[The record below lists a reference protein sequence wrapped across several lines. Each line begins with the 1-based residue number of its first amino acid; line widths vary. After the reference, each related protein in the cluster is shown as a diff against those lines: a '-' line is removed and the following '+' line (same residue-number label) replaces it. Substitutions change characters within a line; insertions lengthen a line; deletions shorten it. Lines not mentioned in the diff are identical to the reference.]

1 MRPRI
6 SLCEE
11 WSGPNISSEEPRSS
25 SGVTCAHPDG
35 VKFSLIQ
42 VSSRSSPSSFGCKNG
57 PVRWSSGPP
66 QRPQDRAKQG
76 TPPNS
81 VSKGEAKIG
90 SSRGAA
96 RVCYL
101 TVPVWRWVDRW
112 VDGCS
117 HARSH
122 AAGTSP
128 WRPAVEP
135 RKGMSYGPK
144 AGRTHLQGLR
154 PQTVKGK
161 NSSKART
168 PRTPQAQGGLRLWVR
183 ATGDQATGTCT
194 PGAFS
199 CSRRVAPPSLN
210 AEITCRVPES
220 PHRLFPQGCYPP
232 APSLDHLHAC
242 TSPRSSRLQDLST
255 AGLLLTREELV
266 R

>member
-35 VKFSLIQ
+35 DKFSLIQ
-42 VSSRSSPSSFGCKNG
+42 VSARSSPSSFGCKNG

-66 QRPQDRAKQG
+66 RRPQDRAKQG

-81 VSKGEAKIG
+81 VSKGEAKIS

-101 TVPVWRWVDRW
+101 TVPVWGWVDRW
-112 VDGCS
+112 VGGCS

-122 AAGTSP
+122 AVGTSL

-161 NSSKART
+161 ILRRPE
-168 PRTPQAQGGLRLWVR
+168 PRALLRLKEAFDCRCAPPPGYWNLHSRGLLVFPSR
-183 ATGDQATGTCT
+183 GAAEPKRGDQV
-194 PGAFS
+194 
-199 CSRRVAPPSLN
+199 R
-210 AEITCRVPES
+210 
-220 PHRLFPQGCYPP
+220 
-232 APSLDHLHAC
+232 
-242 TSPRSSRLQDLST
+242 SPRASSQTVPS
-255 AGLLLTREELV
+255 GLLPSSSFP
-266 R
+266 

>member
-35 VKFSLIQ
+35 DKFSLIQ
-42 VSSRSSPSSFGCKNG
+42 VSARSSPSSFGCKNG

-66 QRPQDRAKQG
+66 RRPQDRAKQG

-81 VSKGEAKIG
+81 VSKGEAKIS
-90 SSRGAA
+90 SSRGEA

-101 TVPVWRWVDRW
+101 TVPVWGWVDRW
-112 VDGCS
+112 VGGCS

-122 AAGTSP
+122 AVGTSL

-161 NSSKART
+161 ILRRPEPRALLSSRRPSTVGARHH
-168 PRTPQAQGGLRLWVR
+168 
-183 ATGDQATGTCT
+183 QATGTCT

-199 CSRRVAPPSLN
+199 CSHRVAPPSLN
-210 AEITCRVPES
+210 AEIRCGVPEP

-232 APSLDHLHAC
+232 APSLDHSHAC
-242 TSPRSSRLQDLST
+242 TYPRSSRLQDLST